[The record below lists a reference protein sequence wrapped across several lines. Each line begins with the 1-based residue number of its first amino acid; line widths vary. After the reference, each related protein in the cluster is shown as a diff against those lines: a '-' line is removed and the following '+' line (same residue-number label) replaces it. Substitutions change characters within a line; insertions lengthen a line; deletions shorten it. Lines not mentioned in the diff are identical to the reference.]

1 MVGEWGID
9 ILIFIYNEGGRT
21 TIMYTLRRV
30 DNTFIFFRGTDNL
43 SIYYG
48 GTDNNLSIYYR
59 GDGQPKY
66 IL

>member
-30 DNTFIFFRGTDNL
+30 DKTFIFFRGTDNL

-59 GDGQPKY
+59 GGRTT
-66 IL
+66 

>member
-43 SIYYG
+43 SIYYMG
-48 GTDNNLSIYYR
+48 GGRTT
-59 GDGQPKY
+59 
-66 IL
+66 

>member
-30 DNTFIFFRGTDNL
+30 DNTFIFFRGTVNL

>member
-21 TIMYTLRRV
+21 TIMYTLRSA

-43 SIYYG
+43 SIYYRGRTITLVYTIG
-48 GTDNNLSIYYR
+48 GGRTT
-59 GDGQPKY
+59 
-66 IL
+66 